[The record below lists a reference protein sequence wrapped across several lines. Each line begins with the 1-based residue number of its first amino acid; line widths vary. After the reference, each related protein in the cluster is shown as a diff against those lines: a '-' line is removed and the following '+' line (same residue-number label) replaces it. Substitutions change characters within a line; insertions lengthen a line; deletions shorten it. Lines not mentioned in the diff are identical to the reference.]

1 MFGQPA
7 KYQNVPTKE
16 KIRLW
21 PAATTFVSQPWR
33 TVFHPIGSLLP
44 KMQEG
49 NSMTRFITRN
59 ILFVAA
65 FASLT
70 LPAAASSDDAWKE
83 FVADVQTACL
93 AGAKDMIEDAKAV
106 VDPVGS
112 ENYGLAILTGKAK
125 GADATVSH
133 ICVYDK
139 KTKAVELGSELAGDT
154 LKVEIPGSTKP

>member
-1 MFGQPA
+1 V

-16 KIRLW
+16 KIPLK

-33 TVFHPIGSLLP
+33 TVFHPIGSLLM
-44 KMQEG
+44 KLQEG
-49 NSMTRFITRN
+49 NSMTRPMIHRA
-59 ILFVAA
+59 LLLAA
-65 FASLT
+65 FSSLA

-93 AGAKDMIEDAKAV
+93 GAGKDMIEDAKVV

-112 ENYGLAILTGKAK
+112 ENYGLAVLTGKAK
-125 GADATVSH
+125 GADATISH

>member
-1 MFGQPA
+1 M
-7 KYQNVPTKE
+7 KYQNVPPKG
-16 KIRLW
+16 KIPPA
-21 PAATTFVSQPWR
+21 PAATIFVSQPRR

-44 KMQEG
+44 RLQEG
-49 NSMTRFITRN
+49 NSMTRALIRPL
-59 ILFVAA
+59 ILAA
-65 FASLT
+65 ALSSLA

>member
-1 MFGQPA
+1 V

-16 KIRLW
+16 KIPLK

-33 TVFHPIGSLLP
+33 TVFHPIGSLLM
-44 KMQEG
+44 KLQEG
-49 NSMTRFITRN
+49 NSMTRPMIHRA
-59 ILFVAA
+59 LLLAA
-65 FASLT
+65 FSSLA
-70 LPAAASSDDAWKE
+70 LPAVASSDDAWKE

-93 AGAKDMIEDAKAV
+93 GAGKDMIEDAKVV

-112 ENYGLAILTGKAK
+112 ENYGLAVLTGKAK
-125 GADATVSH
+125 GADATISH

-139 KTKAVELGSELAGDT
+139 KTKAVELGSELASDT

>member
-1 MFGQPA
+1 M

-16 KIRLW
+16 KIPLK

-33 TVFHPIGSLLP
+33 TVFHPIGSLL
-44 KMQEG
+44 MTLQEG
-49 NSMTRFITRN
+49 NSMTRALIRPL
-59 ILFVAA
+59 ILAA
-65 FASLT
+65 ALSSLA

>member
-1 MFGQPA
+1 
-7 KYQNVPTKE
+7 
-16 KIRLW
+16 
-21 PAATTFVSQPWR
+21 
-33 TVFHPIGSLLP
+33 
-44 KMQEG
+44 
-49 NSMTRFITRN
+49 MTRFITRN

-133 ICVYDK
+133 ICVYHK
-139 KTKAVELGSELAGDT
+139 KTKAVELGSELPGDT
-154 LKVEIPGSTKP
+154 PTVEMPGSTKP

>member
-1 MFGQPA
+1 M

-16 KIRLW
+16 KIPLK

-33 TVFHPIGSLLP
+33 TVFHPIGSLLM
-44 KMQEG
+44 KLQEG
-49 NSMTRFITRN
+49 NSMTRSMIHCA
-59 ILFVAA
+59 LLLAA
-65 FASLT
+65 FSSLA
-70 LPAAASSDDAWKE
+70 LPAVASSDDAWKE

-93 AGAKDMIEDAKAV
+93 GAGKDMIEDAKVV

-112 ENYGLAILTGKAK
+112 ENYGLAVLTGKAK
-125 GADATVSH
+125 GADATISH

>member
-1 MFGQPA
+1 MTSPL
-7 KYQNVPTKE
+7 
-16 KIRLW
+16 IRPSILV
-21 PAATTFVSQPWR
+21 ATL
-33 TVFHPIGSLLP
+33 SL
-44 KMQEG
+44 
-49 NSMTRFITRN
+49 
-59 ILFVAA
+59 VA
-65 FASLT
+65 

-133 ICVYDK
+133 ICVYAK

-154 LKVEIPGSTKP
+154 VKVEIPGSTKP

>member
-1 MFGQPA
+1 M
-7 KYQNVPTKE
+7 KYQNVPPKE
-16 KIRLW
+16 KIRLA
-21 PAATTFVSQPWR
+21 PATTTFVSQPWR
-33 TVFHPIGSLLP
+33 TVFHPIGSVLP
-44 KMQEG
+44 RLQEG
-49 NSMTRFITRN
+49 NSMTRPNSRSLIRS
-59 ILFVAA
+59 ILLFTALS
-65 FASLT
+65 SLA
-70 LPAAASSDDAWKE
+70 LPAAASSDDTWKE

>member
-1 MFGQPA
+1 
-7 KYQNVPTKE
+7 
-16 KIRLW
+16 
-21 PAATTFVSQPWR
+21 
-33 TVFHPIGSLLP
+33 
-44 KMQEG
+44 
-49 NSMTRFITRN
+49 MTRPNSRSLIRS
-59 ILFVAA
+59 ILLFTALS
-65 FASLT
+65 SLA
-70 LPAAASSDDAWKE
+70 LPAAASSDDTWKE

>member
-1 MFGQPA
+1 M

-16 KIRLW
+16 KIPLK
-21 PAATTFVSQPWR
+21 PASTTFVSQPWR
-33 TVFHPIGSLLP
+33 TVFHPIGSLLM
-44 KMQEG
+44 KLQEG
-49 NSMTRFITRN
+49 NSMTRSMIHRA
-59 ILFVAA
+59 LLLAA
-65 FASLT
+65 FSSLA
-70 LPAAASSDDAWKE
+70 LPAVASSDDAWKE

-93 AGAKDMIEDAKAV
+93 GAGKDMIEDAKVV

-112 ENYGLAILTGKAK
+112 ENYGLAVLTGKAK
-125 GADATVSH
+125 GADATISH

>member
-1 MFGQPA
+1 M
-7 KYQNVPTKE
+7 
-16 KIRLW
+16 IRPLIR
-21 PAATTFVSQPWR
+21 PLV
-33 TVFHPIGSLLP
+33 L
-44 KMQEG
+44 
-49 NSMTRFITRN
+49 
-59 ILFVAA
+59 VAA
-65 FASLT
+65 FSALA

-106 VDPVGS
+106 VDPIGS

-125 GADATVSH
+125 GTDATVSH

>member
-1 MFGQPA
+1 V

-16 KIRLW
+16 KIHLKQ
-21 PAATTFVSQPWR
+21 AATTFVSQPWR
-33 TVFHPIGSLLP
+33 TVFHPIGSLLM
-44 KMQEG
+44 KLQEG
-49 NSMTRFITRN
+49 NSMTRPMIHRAL
-59 ILFVAA
+59 LFAA
-65 FASLT
+65 FSSLA
-70 LPAAASSDDAWKE
+70 LPAVASSDDAWKE

-93 AGAKDMIEDAKAV
+93 GAGKDMIEDAKVV

-112 ENYGLAILTGKAK
+112 ENYGLAVLTGKAK
-125 GADATVSH
+125 GADATISH

>member
-1 MFGQPA
+1 
-7 KYQNVPTKE
+7 
-16 KIRLW
+16 
-21 PAATTFVSQPWR
+21 
-33 TVFHPIGSLLP
+33 
-44 KMQEG
+44 
-49 NSMTRFITRN
+49 MTRFIARN
-59 ILFVAA
+59 VLFFAA
-65 FASLT
+65 FSSLA

-93 AGAKDMIEDAKAV
+93 GVAKDMIEDAKAV

>member
-1 MFGQPA
+1 V

-16 KIRLW
+16 KIPLK

-33 TVFHPIGSLLP
+33 TVFHLIGSLLM
-44 KMQEG
+44 KLQEG
-49 NSMTRFITRN
+49 NSMTRPMIQRA
-59 ILFVAA
+59 LLLAA
-65 FASLT
+65 FSSLA
-70 LPAAASSDDAWKE
+70 LPAVASSDDAWKE

-93 AGAKDMIEDAKAV
+93 GAAKDTIEDAKVV

-112 ENYGLAILTGKAK
+112 ENYGLAVLTGKAK
-125 GADATVSH
+125 GADADATISH

-139 KTKAVELGSELAGDT
+139 KTKAVELGSEFAGDT

>member
-1 MFGQPA
+1 V

-16 KIRLW
+16 KIPLK

-33 TVFHPIGSLLP
+33 TVFHPIGSLLM
-44 KMQEG
+44 KLQEG
-49 NSMTRFITRN
+49 NSMTRPMIQRA
-59 ILFVAA
+59 LLLAA
-65 FASLT
+65 FSSLA
-70 LPAAASSDDAWKE
+70 LPAVASSDDAWKE

-93 AGAKDMIEDAKAV
+93 GASKDMIEDAKVV

-112 ENYGLAILTGKAK
+112 ENYGLAVLTGKAK
-125 GADATVSH
+125 GADATISH

-139 KTKAVELGSELAGDT
+139 KTKAVELGSEFAGDT

>member
-1 MFGQPA
+1 
-7 KYQNVPTKE
+7 
-16 KIRLW
+16 
-21 PAATTFVSQPWR
+21 
-33 TVFHPIGSLLP
+33 
-44 KMQEG
+44 
-49 NSMTRFITRN
+49 MTRPMIQRA
-59 ILFVAA
+59 LLLAA
-65 FASLT
+65 FSSLALSSLT
-70 LPAAASSDDAWKE
+70 MPAAASSDDAWKE

-93 AGAKDMIEDAKAV
+93 GAAKDMIEDAKVV

-125 GADATVSH
+125 LTGKSGGADATISH

>member
-1 MFGQPA
+1 
-7 KYQNVPTKE
+7 
-16 KIRLW
+16 
-21 PAATTFVSQPWR
+21 
-33 TVFHPIGSLLP
+33 
-44 KMQEG
+44 
-49 NSMTRFITRN
+49 MTRFIARN
-59 ILFVAA
+59 VLFFTA
-65 FASLT
+65 FSSLA

-93 AGAKDMIEDAKAV
+93 GVAKDMIEDAKAV

-125 GADATVSH
+125 GTDATVSH

>member
-1 MFGQPA
+1 V

-16 KIRLW
+16 KIPLK

-33 TVFHPIGSLLP
+33 TVFHPIGSLL
-44 KMQEG
+44 MTLQEG
-49 NSMTRFITRN
+49 NSMTRALIRPL
-59 ILFVAA
+59 ILAA
-65 FASLT
+65 ALSSLA

>member
-1 MFGQPA
+1 
-7 KYQNVPTKE
+7 
-16 KIRLW
+16 
-21 PAATTFVSQPWR
+21 
-33 TVFHPIGSLLP
+33 
-44 KMQEG
+44 
-49 NSMTRFITRN
+49 MTRFITRN
-59 ILFVAA
+59 ILFFAA
-65 FASLT
+65 SASLA

-93 AGAKDMIEDAKAV
+93 AGARDMIEDAKAV

>member
-1 MFGQPA
+1 MTSPL
-7 KYQNVPTKE
+7 
-16 KIRLW
+16 IRPSILV
-21 PAATTFVSQPWR
+21 ATL
-33 TVFHPIGSLLP
+33 SL
-44 KMQEG
+44 
-49 NSMTRFITRN
+49 
-59 ILFVAA
+59 V
-65 FASLT
+65 T

-154 LKVEIPGSTKP
+154 VKVEIPGSTKP

>member
-1 MFGQPA
+1 
-7 KYQNVPTKE
+7 
-16 KIRLW
+16 
-21 PAATTFVSQPWR
+21 
-33 TVFHPIGSLLP
+33 
-44 KMQEG
+44 
-49 NSMTRFITRN
+49 MTRPLIRPL
-59 ILFVAA
+59 ILVATLCA
-65 FASLT
+65 LA

-83 FVADVQTACL
+83 FAAQVQTACL

-106 VDPVGS
+106 VDPFGS

>member
-1 MFGQPA
+1 
-7 KYQNVPTKE
+7 
-16 KIRLW
+16 
-21 PAATTFVSQPWR
+21 
-33 TVFHPIGSLLP
+33 
-44 KMQEG
+44 
-49 NSMTRFITRN
+49 MTRALIRPL
-59 ILFVAA
+59 ILAA
-65 FASLT
+65 ALSSLA

-93 AGAKDMIEDAKAV
+93 TGAKDMLEDAKAV

-112 ENYGLAILTGKAK
+112 ENYGLAILTGKTK